1 VARELRRLLIAPE
14 RLAIAA
20 ERAGPLA
27 LSLERAEAHY
37 LSRVLRLRPGDCFA
51 VVDGA
56 GRLWSAVLQANDRAH
71 LEQPLAA
78 PLQVEPPP
86 AVPLA
91 LAVALPRRDAD
102 VLLRMVCELGIDGLI
117 PLQAERSVDPEPL
130 KPGRADTILREA
142 VEQCERLWQPVL
154 APSLPAPELLGA
166 PPPGGPGRGLLC
178 TTRQS
183 CTPLMGEALAAL
195 GPTPDGLAGSVP
207 GALTVAIGPEGG
219 WTPQEEDLAREH
231 GWQAVSL
238 GDTILRCS
246 TATVGAAALLSHWRA
261 QQLP

>member
-1 VARELRRLLIAPE
+1 MARELRRLLIAPE

-91 LAVALPRRDAD
+91 LALPRRDAD

-142 VEQCERLWQPVL
+142 VEQCERLWQLVL

-246 TATVGAAALLSHWRA
+246 TATVGAAVLLSHWRA